1 MKINV
6 DVEYTHAKIEVGSD
20 SDDIERSRNLRW
32 VECSVRLSTILIH
45 LEIEIGRKM
54 CGGAFF
60 FFK

>member
-32 VECSVRLSTILIH
+32 VECSVRFSTIQIH
-45 LEIEIGRKM
+45 LEIEIGRKNVRRYI
-54 CGGAFF
+54 FLF
-60 FFK
+60 